1 MNEQPTPPDN
11 YASCAPTVD
20 MPSRNSASDESGDDS
35 SRTKAG
41 RMPVAVVR
49 DDETGMTQETL
60 SLLWRR
66 LWLAT
71 LILFISFSI
80 FLVRHFLHAE
90 FDKPGGIF
98 LFGLHTVVVAVLGT
112 LTIPLF
118 RGKRSFD
125 LRALQYLE
133 WIVFGLPVVV
143 ILALQHEMTL
153 TCCRESGFF
162 DISGG
167 YWLALLFTYALFVP
181 NTTRRAAVMI
191 GLMVSA
197 PIGMIAVM
205 YLVHPEIATILNGS
219 PVALE
224 KLTGFVLLMIIS
236 GVAGVLGVDSIGSL
250 RKEAFEARQ
259 LGRYRLKEKIGSG
272 GMGEVYLAE
281 HYLLKRPCVIKLIR
295 PDKAG
300 DERVLKRFQREVQAT
315 AKLTHWNTVE
325 IFDFGRTE
333 EGTFYYVMEY
343 LPGMSLADLVEQH
356 GALPPERVIHL
367 LVQTCNALREAH
379 GVGLIHRDIKP
390 GNIFAARRGGVYD
403 VAKLLDFGLVK
414 PIMEDQPL
422 DLTAEGTVTGSP
434 LFMSPEQALGE
445 SSADVR
451 TDIYSLGAVAY
462 YLVTGR
468 PPFTADKT
476 IKIIIAHANE
486 PVVAPS
492 KHRPDVPAD
501 LERVILRCLEKRPED
516 RFQDVDQVAQALS
529 ECEAAGRWSP
539 DHSAQ
544 WWESRTVNGD
554 VAPQTSESLTEAT

>member
-71 LILFISFSI
+71 VVLFTSFSI
-80 FLVRHFLHAE
+80 FLVRHLLVADFSEPSRVSLFSLH
-90 FDKPGGIF
+90 
-98 LFGLHTVVVAVLGT
+98 VVVVLVLGAT
-112 LTIPLF
+112 LIPLC
-118 RGKRSFD
+118 RGACSFN
-125 LRALQYLE
+125 LRTLRFLE
-133 WIVFGLPVVV
+133 WVVFGLPVV
-143 ILALQHEMTL
+143 LFLLMQHQAALE
-153 TCCRESGFF
+153 CCLQRGYL
-162 DISGG
+162 DISEG
-167 YWLALLFTYALFVP
+167 YWLGLVFTYALFIP
-181 NTTRRAAVMI
+181 NTTRRASVMI
-191 GLMVSA
+191 SLIALV
-197 PIGMIAVM
+197 PIGMIVTM
-205 YLVHPEIATILNGS
+205 YHMHPEFAHMLNS
-219 PVALE
+219 DSVALE
-224 KLTGFVLLMIIS
+224 KLSGFVLLLILS
-236 GVAGVLGVDSIGSL
+236 GIAGVLGVDSIGSL
-250 RKEAFEARQ
+250 RKEAYEARQ
-259 LGRYRLKEKIGSG
+259 LGRYRLKEKIGAG

-295 PDKAG
+295 PDRAG
-300 DERVLKRFQREVQAT
+300 DEKVLKRFQREVQAT

-325 IFDFGRTE
+325 IFDFGHTE

-343 LPGMSLADLVEQH
+343 LPGMSLAELVEQH

-367 LVQTCNALREAH
+367 LLQTCNALREAH

-422 DLTAEGTVTGSP
+422 ELTAEGTVTGSP

-445 SSADVR
+445 SSTDVR

-476 IKIIIAHANE
+476 IKIIIAHAKE
-486 PVVAPS
+486 PVLAPS

-501 LERVILRCLEKRPED
+501 LELVILRCLEKRPQD
-516 RFQDVDQVAQALS
+516 RFQNVDQVAQALS
-529 ECEAAGRWSP
+529 ECEAAGQWSP
-539 DHSAQ
+539 DNSAQ
-544 WWESRTVNGD
+544 WWGSRTPNGD
-554 VAPQTSESLTEAT
+554 VAPQASESLTEAT